1 MNKDEIAN
9 IHMSDYKH
17 LLRHINICAQVVFQI
32 KNGMLNEL
40 VLNIGYPL
48 TLLYIY
54 YCKRANQRDRNSIEM
69 K

>member
-1 MNKDEIAN
+1 MNKDEVAN
-9 IHMSDYKH
+9 IHMSDHEH
-17 LLRHINICAQVVFQI
+17 LLRHINICAQVVFQM

-40 VLNIGYPL
+40 VLNIGKPL

-54 YCKRANQRDRNSIEM
+54 YCKRANQRDKNSIEM